1 MRSPAPTDPRGAA
14 KDIPRAVKDVPSV
27 AEDVPS
33 AAEDVPPAHSL
44 LVLSV
49 SVTLFL
55 VGCILHAL

>member
-14 KDIPRAVKDVPSV
+14 KDLPRAIK
-27 AEDVPS
+27 EDPRD